1 MYKTIYQLIFGG
13 NLCQA
18 SKNADI
24 SRQTL
29 KNVLTVFLTAG
40 NGSVVYQ
47 NLDRSREKWRKYEK
61 VCESKTMLTC
71 DFLVNSRCN
80 LFLFLSVHHVIIQSS
95 ETLIH

>member
-47 NLDRSREKWRKYEK
+47 NLDRSREK
-61 VCESKTMLTC
+61 
-71 DFLVNSRCN
+71 
-80 LFLFLSVHHVIIQSS
+80 
-95 ETLIH
+95 